1 MKGKVLITDN
11 AHPLLAGGLR
21 ADGFEVDYLPHITP
35 QEVAQVIDGY
45 EGLIVNSKIYAGK
58 ELITKGVKLK
68 FIGRLGSGL
77 EVIDVPFATER
88 GIYAFNSPEGNR
100 NAVAEHA
107 LGMLLNLMNNISR
120 ANAEVK
126 HGQWNRE
133 PNRGT
138 ELSGKTVGLIAYGNT
153 GEAFAKLL
161 RAFDVTILA
170 YDKYRKGFGDHVVK
184 ESNMEEIA
192 EKADI
197 LSLHL
202 PLTEETRY
210 MVDYNYLSSF
220 RKPFWLINTSRGKV
234 LRTVDVLRA
243 LQGGKVLGAALDV
256 LENEQINKLSAEEQE
271 WFNSLIADKRVLLTP
286 HIAGWTH
293 ESLRKIAETV
303 LMRIRECYNRE

>member
-11 AHPLLAGGLR
+11 AHPLLEEGLR
-21 ADGFEVDYLPHITP
+21 ADGFEVDYLPHINP
-35 QEVAQVIDGY
+35 DEVAHVIADY

-77 EVIDVPFATER
+77 EVIDVPFATGR
-88 GIYAFNSPEGNR
+88 GIFAFNSPEGNR

-107 LGMLLNLMNNISR
+107 LGMLLSMMNNIAT
-120 ANAEVK
+120 ANAQVK
-126 HGQWNRE
+126 NHEWRRE
-133 PNRGT
+133 ENRGT

-153 GEAFAKLL
+153 GQAFARLL
-161 RAFDVTILA
+161 QPFDVTVLA
-170 YDKYRKGFGDHVVK
+170 YDKYVNDFGNEYVT
-184 ESNMEEIA
+184 ESTLEEIA
-192 EKADI
+192 NRADV

-202 PLTEETRY
+202 PLTDETRY
-210 MVDYNYLSSF
+210 IVNYNYLASF
-220 RKPFWLINTSRGKV
+220 KRPFWLINTSRGKV

-243 LQGGKVLGAALDV
+243 MQEGKLLGAALDV

-271 WFNSLIADKRVLLTP
+271 WFNALVADKRVLLTP
-286 HIAGWTH
+286 HIAGWTY

-303 LMRIRECYNRE
+303 LLKIRECYNRE

>member
-1 MKGKVLITDN
+1 MKGRVLITDN
-11 AHPLLAGGLR
+11 AHPLLVEGLR

-35 QEVAQVIDGY
+35 DEVAHVIDGY
-45 EGLIVNSKIYAGK
+45 EGLIINSKIYAGK

-77 EVIDVPFATER
+77 EVIDVPFATGR

-107 LGMLLNLMNNISR
+107 LGMLLSMMNNIVI
-120 ANAEVK
+120 ANKQVK
-126 HGQWNRE
+126 NYEWKRE
-133 PNRGT
+133 ENRGT

-153 GEAFAKLL
+153 AQAFARLL
-161 RAFDVTILA
+161 QPFNATVLA
-170 YDKYRKGFGDHVVK
+170 YDKYVNDFGNEYVT
-184 ESNMEEIA
+184 ESTLEEIV
-192 EKADI
+192 EKADV

-202 PLTEETRY
+202 PLTKETRY

-234 LRTVDVLRA
+234 LRTVDVLKA
-243 LQGGKVLGAALDV
+243 LQEGKLLGAALDV

-271 WFNSLIADKRVLLTP
+271 WFNALVADKRVLLTP

-303 LMRIRECYNRE
+303 LLKIRECYNPE